1 MAILQR
7 IISLWKIIILLAIV
21 QISVTGCGQ
30 NVVDYYNSLP
40 ETFFSDKD
48 LGDIKYPLYKKG
60 DIWFSH
66 SSADNEFTPV
76 VDIKNGYIEFN
87 DEGTGG
93 GNVNTKIVLFRKK
106 DDSPLI
112 GITMGGYNGIYF
124 ESSTAFYE
132 LKNDE
137 WIKTNNVFPE
147 LKIKRFLNKKYQD
160 LYFKRDD
167 IVTPNLTT
175 LTELPQLGTTIK
187 IDLNFSKYDFL
198 IEANHNPITQKS
210 FTELE
215 QEKLWEIIDNISIE
229 SFQLE
234 FNKTE
239 DKFVVA
245 DSTFLNNP
253 ESNPIF
259 VEQDSGE
266 MISDKTYI
274 FKQLWELKI
283 VTDLAS
289 YIDSVSNQ
297 TRELELIFEGVA
309 TDNSDFYLVRGIED
323 NGGNYVTH
331 IVFHIH
337 KKSFEIYK
345 YDAVEDVFKKID
357 P

>member
-21 QISVTGCGQ
+21 QISVSGCGQ
-30 NVVDYYNSLP
+30 DVVDYYNSLP
-40 ETFFSDKD
+40 KTFFSDKD

-60 DIWFSH
+60 DTWFSQ
-66 SSADNEFTPV
+66 SLADREFNPI

-93 GNVNTKIVLFRKK
+93 GNVNTQIVLFRKK
-106 DDSPLI
+106 DGSPLI

-124 ESSTAFYE
+124 ENSTAFYE
-132 LKNDE
+132 LKNDA

-147 LKIKRFLNKKYQD
+147 LKIKRLLNKKYQN
-160 LYFKRDD
+160 LYFKRDG
-167 IVTPNLTT
+167 IVTPNLTN
-175 LTELPQLGTTIK
+175 LTELPQTGTTINLH
-187 IDLNFSKYDFL
+187 LNFNKYDFL
-198 IEANHNPITQKS
+198 IEANHNPITQKF
-210 FTELE
+210 FTKLE
-215 QEKLWEIIDNISIE
+215 QDKLWEIIDNISIE

-239 DKFVVA
+239 GKFVVA
-245 DSTFLNNP
+245 DSTFLNNIK
-253 ESNPIF
+253 SNPTF
-259 VEQDSGE
+259 EEQDSDE
-266 MISDKTYI
+266 TYI
-274 FKQLWELKI
+274 FNQLWELKL

-297 TRELELIFEGVA
+297 IRKLELIFEGVA
-309 TDNSDFYLVRGIED
+309 SDNPDFYMVRGVED

-331 IVFHIH
+331 IIFHVH

-345 YDAVEDVFKKID
+345 YDVVEDVFKKID